1 MRKEAS
7 IMKKID
13 YCSRTVINRKRKI
26 QKRKKQKREKIALLV
41 SLVLLFT
48 ITVGGTIAFIY
59 TQTQSVTNTFKPSN
73 VACEVDEDF
82 DEKIKKD
89 VSIKNTGDTEAYIR
103 ATILVNWIDDSENIS
118 AVKPVLDEDYS
129 LSFAENNDW
138 LKIGEYYYY
147 KSPVEAKGHTDIL
160 IKECRQL
167 TEKDGYYLSV
177 EILAEAIQ
185 STPIEAVTNSWNVTV
200 NSDGKISE

>member
-1 MRKEAS
+1 
-7 IMKKID
+7 MKKID
-13 YCSRTVINRKRKI
+13 YYSRTVINRKRKI

-118 AVKPVLDEDYS
+118 AAKPVLGVDYS
-129 LSFAENNDW
+129 LSFAVNSDW

-147 KSPVEAKGHTDIL
+147 KSPVAVGQSTSIL
-160 IKECRQL
+160 IDECKQL
-167 TEKDGYYLSV
+167 IENNGYYLSV
-177 EILAEAIQ
+177 EILSEAIQ
-185 STPIEAVTNSWNVTV
+185 STPSTVVADSWEITLDNNGTIT
-200 NSDGKISE
+200 GQGGQ

>member
-1 MRKEAS
+1 
-7 IMKKID
+7 MKKID
-13 YCSRTVINRKRKI
+13 YYSRTVINRKRKI

-118 AVKPVLDEDYS
+118 AAKPVLGVDYS
-129 LSFAENNDW
+129 LSFAVNSDW

-147 KSPVEAKGHTDIL
+147 KSPVAVGQSTSIL
-160 IKECRQL
+160 IDECKQL
-167 TEKDGYYLSV
+167 IENNGYYLSV
-177 EILAEAIQ
+177 EILSEAIQ
-185 STPIEAVTNSWNVTV
+185 STPSTVVADSW
-200 NSDGKISE
+200 KITLDNNGTITGQGGQ

>member
-1 MRKEAS
+1 
-7 IMKKID
+7 MKKID
-13 YCSRTVINRKRKI
+13 YYSRTVINRKRKI

-82 DEKIKKD
+82 DEKIKQD

-185 STPIEAVTNSWNVTV
+185 STPSKAVEESWNIKIAD
-200 NSDGKISE
+200 DGTITGKGGQ